1 MILEVDVRHRYGAF
15 TLDVR
20 FATDGRLTVLF
31 GRSGAGKTSLANII
45 GGLLRPDHGRIVVNG
60 RVLVDTDRK
69 LFVARHRRRVGY
81 VFQEARLFPHLSV
94 RQNLLYG
101 RWFTP
106 SAERR
111 ERLDHVTDLL
121 DIGHLLKRGPALLSG
136 GEKQRVAIGRA
147 LLASPQLLIMD
158 EPLAS
163 LDEALKAEIIP
174 YIERLRDENSV
185 PIIFVSHSVPEV
197 TRLATTMVLLDH
209 GKIAAV
215 GPLAEIMGRADL
227 VELTGHYEAG
237 ASIEMHVAGHD
248 ETYDLTI
255 LRSPAGELRIPRME
269 IAIDAALRV
278 RIRARDVML
287 ALAPPDGVSALN
299 VLLGRI
305 TEIATGDGPVAD
317 VRVDLAGQALQAR
330 VTRLTLDRLGLA
342 PAQAV
347 YAIIKTVALD
357 RNSLGPIRPRSE
369 SVNLD
374 EITL

>member
-1 MILEVDVRHRYGAF
+1 MILEVDVRHRFGAF
-15 TLDVR
+15 TLDVQ

-45 GGLLRPDHGRIVVNG
+45 GGLLRPDYGRISVDG
-60 RVLVDTDRK
+60 RELVDTDRR
-69 LFVARHRRRVGY
+69 LFVPRHRRRVGY

-106 SAERR
+106 AAERR
-111 ERLDHVTDLL
+111 ERLDHVAELL
-121 DIGHLLKRGPALLSG
+121 DIGHLLQRGPALLSG

-163 LDEALKAEIIP
+163 LDEGLKAEIIP
-174 YIERLRDENSV
+174 YIERLRDEASV
-185 PIIFVSHSVPEV
+185 PIIYVSHSVPEV

-299 VLLGRI
+299 VLFGRI
-305 TEIATGDGPVAD
+305 TEIAAGDGPVAD

-342 PAQAV
+342 PEQAI